1 MNNNNIIIIS
11 ISQKN
16 NQGNLPALF
25 IDSNIAGDLIF
36 LLLQKNYYCFRAFM
50 ANSDIFLK
58 SYIEKKII
66 ALSVARV
73 SKPYIV

>member
-16 NQGNLPALF
+16 NQGNFPALF

-36 LLLQKNYYCFRAFM
+36 SLLQKNYYCLRAFM

-58 SYIEKKII
+58 SDIEEKIV
-66 ALSVARV
+66 ALSITRV
-73 SKPYIV
+73 SKS

>member
-50 ANSDIFLK
+50 ANSDIF
-58 SYIEKKII
+58 
-66 ALSVARV
+66 
-73 SKPYIV
+73 